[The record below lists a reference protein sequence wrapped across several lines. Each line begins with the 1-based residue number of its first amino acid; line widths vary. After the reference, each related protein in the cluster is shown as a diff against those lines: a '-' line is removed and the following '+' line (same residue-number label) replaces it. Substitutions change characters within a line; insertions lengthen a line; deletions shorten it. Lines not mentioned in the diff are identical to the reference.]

1 MYCLVLFV
9 STFLLHFFKSGLDSL
24 HTHSMQQAVRQVS
37 QKGIKKQE
45 ESICN
50 KHNIQLLKMECHI
63 VQD

>member
-1 MYCLVLFV
+1 M
-9 STFLLHFFKSGLDSL
+9 KGGLDSL